1 MGQPGKYLYG
11 IIGETHERHFDAPS
25 MGGRGD
31 LISTLGY
38 QGISA
43 VISNTP
49 ITPYPPTPEN
59 LICHERAIETVMQEY
74 TILPFR
80 FCSIATHADEIRTIL
95 RKRYVEFK
103 GLLRDM
109 DNKIELGVSAL
120 WKDMETVFHEVR
132 KTPSVQSAQMEWQQ
146 QKDRISAKSALG
158 KAVETALEIKRKEEA
173 TPVLTSL
180 SRLCVDQIEKE
191 PRKEDMVI
199 NAVCLIDRTREKSF
213 DFLMEELAEQYAHR
227 LQFACVGPAPPFH
240 FVSIEIASH

>member
-1 MGQPGKYLYG
+1 
-11 IIGETHERHFDAPS
+11 
-25 MGGRGD
+25 
-31 LISTLGY
+31 
-38 QGISA
+38 
-43 VISNTP
+43 
-49 ITPYPPTPEN
+49 
-59 LICHERAIETVMQEY
+59 
-74 TILPFR
+74 
-80 FCSIATHADEIRTIL
+80 
-95 RKRYVEFK
+95 
-103 GLLRDM
+103 M

-180 SRLCVDQIEKE
+180 SRLCVDQVEKE

-199 NAVCLIDRTREKSF
+199 NVACLIDRTREKSF